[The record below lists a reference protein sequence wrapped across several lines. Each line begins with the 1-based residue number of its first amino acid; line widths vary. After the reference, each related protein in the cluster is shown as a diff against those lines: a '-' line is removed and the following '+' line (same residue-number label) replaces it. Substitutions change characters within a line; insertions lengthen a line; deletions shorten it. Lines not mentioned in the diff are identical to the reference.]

1 MRFQADGGAIAQ
13 RWGRVEGRWHI
24 SGRERSLCEDEEKDA
39 WQEKVA
45 RDKVGTSS
53 GIQEGP

>member
-1 MRFQADGGAIAQ
+1 MRFQADGGVIAQ

-24 SGRERSLCEDEEKDA
+24 SGRERSLCDDEEKDA

-45 RDKVGTSS
+45 RDKVGTS
-53 GIQEGP
+53 GGC